1 MLRRFGRDGSQKDN
15 LNHILINTDWLIL
28 MLQRQQVDSLTQK
41 IFVRCHRILGRKGP
55 ENRGHANSGQHG
67 VSIQHGSC
75 HKTDL
80 HVKSRESK
88 NFCFVIMF
96 SCRRPSDAYR
106 WILCSVKL
114 KHPIKTTFY
123 FNFRCSQR
131 LEVALKLLGRED
143 SCDEMD
149 ISILHIPNDPLL
161 HVFSYLDYRDLVR

>member
-1 MLRRFGRDGSQKDN
+1 MGYP
-15 LNHILINTDWLIL
+15 T
-28 MLQRQQVDSLTQK
+28 
-41 IFVRCHRILGRKGP
+41 RILSQ
-55 ENRGHANSGQHG
+55 NR
-67 VSIQHGSC
+67 SC
-75 HKTDL
+75 HKIDL

-96 SCRRPSDAYR
+96 SCR

-114 KHPIKTTFY
+114 KHPIKTAFY

-131 LEVALKLLGRED
+131 LEGALKVLGRED